1 MSGVFLY
8 AADYTS
14 TAKDGIRVFNHTEEW
29 DKERHLDRGQARFDR
44 EQLPDLVED
53 GVQTE
58 IELQREEIPKAVEA
72 LEDLKSNGAD
82 SIPADNG

>member
-1 MSGVFLY
+1 MQRTIPVPRKTGS
-8 AADYTS
+8 ACS
-14 TAKDGIRVFNHTEEW
+14 TTPKW
-29 DKERHLDRGQARFDR
+29 DKERHLDRGQACFDR